1 MTLEDI
7 KIREEQKIFQKNY
20 SPEMLLAV
28 IDLKQVEPL
37 CRSMEDNEKFFSFES
52 EDFAFDANEGA
63 KILKDQK
70 EKFARV
76 MFDLKGFSAF
86 QLSTQMQ
93 DYIFSMCK
101 MLLKP
106 ALKFGYAEEGL
117 ELLKMMRNSNLVG
130 ENAGSQEY
138 KKIATYAFD
147 MEMAILGLRYQHDGQ
162 PRTKVEARS
171 LINQICAGKFGDFSD
186 MLPEHYKEI
195 FLSPSKTIKGTA
207 ATKEKAEWLNVER
220 LLKVG
225 ALIYLI

>member
-1 MTLEDI
+1 MTCMDI
-7 KIREEQKIFQKNY
+7 FEINARENQKIFEKNY

-52 EDFAFDANEGA
+52 EKFAFDANEGA

-70 EKFARV
+70 ERLARA
-76 MFDLKGFSAF
+76 MFDIKSF
-86 QLSTQMQ
+86 STQRLTAQMQ
-93 DYIFSMCK
+93 TYIFSMCK

-117 ELLKMMRNSNLVG
+117 ELLKMMRSSSLVG
-130 ENAGSQEY
+130 KNADGQEY
-138 KKIATYAFD
+138 KKIAAHVFD
-147 MEMAILGLRYQHDGQ
+147 MEMAILGLRYARDGQ

-171 LINQICAGKFGDFSD
+171 LINQICAGKFGTFSSIT
-186 MLPEHYKEI
+186 PEHYKEI
-195 FLSPSKTIKGTA
+195 FLFPHKTLQSTA

-220 LLKVG
+220 
-225 ALIYLI
+225 